1 MGTLVMTAAGTA
13 AIVGGVVRLVL
24 TRRHLTPATLHLCVG
39 IIAVGLS
46 AALSAPAVLAVAA
59 RVEPV
64 PNLSRLLVNGA
75 GMVAAWC
82 VHSLLIHLVTD
93 DGERARSAVR
103 VQAAILLTT
112 LATMAALFLSADT
125 TYRPDFLAEFARL
138 PEIFGYLLL
147 FSGYVAWS
155 LARFVL
161 LMGRYVE
168 LTDRRWLQWGLRA
181 MQAGAAFGLAW
192 SMHKVVAATA
202 VFATGSPYPGAD
214 LLASA
219 LPAACVTLVAVGVFL
234 PVCAPPVARRV
245 VAARRQ
251 RRYRRLRVLWETVS
265 PVIAK
270 TCAAEP
276 PPGSTAYE
284 RLSTRVVDIL
294 DAMLV
299 LSPYR
304 ERAATTSRTAE
315 NARREAEALVVA
327 LARWSAG
334 KDPVN
339 GEHLTGPAEDAAP
352 ASATTMDD
360 LDGEAAWLCRV
371 AGALR
376 RLPASSSP
384 GIATSSTTTS

>member
-1 MGTLVMTAAGTA
+1 METLVMAVAGAA
-13 AIVGGVVRLVL
+13 AIAGGAARLVL
-24 TRRHLTPATLHLCVG
+24 ARRHLAPATLYLCVG
-39 IIAVGLS
+39 VIAVGLS

-93 DGERARSAVR
+93 DGARARSAVR
-103 VQAAILLTT
+103 SQAVILLTT
-112 LATMAALFLSADT
+112 LATMAALFLSAGT

-138 PEIFGYLLL
+138 PGIFGYLLL

-161 LMGRYVE
+161 LMGRYVK
-168 LTDRRWLQWGLRA
+168 LTDRRWLQRGLRA

-192 SMHKVVAATA
+192 SMHKVAAATA
-202 VFATGSPYPGAD
+202 VFTTGSPYPGAD
-214 LLASA
+214 FLASA
-219 LPAACVTLVAVGVFL
+219 LPAACVTLVVVGVFL
-234 PVCAPPVARRV
+234 PVCAPPVALRV
-245 VAARRQ
+245 VEARR
-251 RRYRRLRVLWETVS
+251 RWRYRRLRGLWETVS
-265 PVIAK
+265 PVLAR
-270 TCAAEP
+270 TRAVEP
-276 PPGSTAYE
+276 PPGSTAHE

-294 DAMLV
+294 DALLV

-304 ERAATTSRTAE
+304 DRAAATSRTPE

-327 LARWSAG
+327 LARWSTG
-334 KDPVN
+334 KAPVN
-339 GEHLTGPAEDAAP
+339 GEHLAAPTEGASP

-371 AGALR
+371 AEALR
-376 RLPASSSP
+376 RLPAPNSP
-384 GIATSSTTTS
+384 GTTTSSTTTS